1 MTHCS
6 AQIDFDARNHAQSG
20 SVYVLTFLIQHSLA
34 DSSFSPFVQIIMSTP
49 NGPL

>member
-1 MTHCS
+1 MTHRS
-6 AQIDFDARNHAQSG
+6 AQIDFDARNHAQTG

-34 DSSFSPFVQIIMSTP
+34 EFILLPFVQIIMSTP